1 MIYLSFKGKKKIN
14 YLLSGIIMMMASNK
28 YIMKDKDS
36 TNILILTSLLVAQIL
51 VENSRLCNS
60 VDTF

>member
-1 MIYLSFKGKKKIN
+1 
-14 YLLSGIIMMMASNK
+14 MMMALDK

-51 VENSRLCNS
+51 VKNSRLCNL

>member
-1 MIYLSFKGKKKIN
+1 
-14 YLLSGIIMMMASNK
+14 MMMTSNK

>member
-1 MIYLSFKGKKKIN
+1 
-14 YLLSGIIMMMASNK
+14 MMMASNK

-51 VENSRLCNS
+51 VKNSRLRNL

>member
-1 MIYLSFKGKKKIN
+1 MIT
-14 YLLSGIIMMMASNK
+14 SNK

-51 VENSRLCNS
+51 VKNSRLRNL

>member
-1 MIYLSFKGKKKIN
+1 
-14 YLLSGIIMMMASNK
+14 MMMASDK

-51 VENSRLCNS
+51 VKNSRLRNL

>member
-1 MIYLSFKGKKKIN
+1 MIYLSIKGEKIN
-14 YLLSGIIMMMASNK
+14 YLLSGIIMMITSNK

-36 TNILILTSLLVAQIL
+36 TNILILTSWLVAQIL
-51 VENSRLCNS
+51 VKNSRLCNS

>member
-1 MIYLSFKGKKKIN
+1 MIYLSIKGEKIN

-51 VENSRLCNS
+51 VKNSRLCNS

>member
-1 MIYLSFKGKKKIN
+1 
-14 YLLSGIIMMMASNK
+14 MMASDK

-36 TNILILTSLLVAQIL
+36 TNILILTSWLVAQIL
-51 VENSRLCNS
+51 VKNSRLRNL